1 MKIKRILSLNMIA
14 FLLVCTL
21 SGCSVK
27 SKEIPDVQISLWTD
41 DRNYPILQEE
51 LDNFQQMHPEVN
63 FQFNVSMEGEDTCK
77 ETVLS
82 NPQNAADIFTF
93 ADDQMDE
100 LYLGGALLE
109 ITENIDEILEKSGGK
124 DTEAAHAV
132 LRNGKMYAYPETAGN
147 GYFLYYN
154 KAYFS
159 ENDITELDRI
169 LKICADNNK
178 KFTMDYSSG
187 WYIYSFFKGAGL
199 NLHCNDD
206 GTENI
211 CDWNSTDKKYKGIDV
226 AEAMLNIS
234 GNDGFISLNDD
245 AFLEALKSGEV
256 IAAVNGAWNAETVS
270 AQWGE
275 NYGAAKLPTY
285 TINGNQEQMC
295 SFTGFKL
302 IGINAYTENPEWCM
316 ALAEYITNEE
326 NQLKR
331 FKATGEC
338 PVNINASKSDE
349 VLAAPAVA
357 ALAQQS
363 PYSYIQSVA
372 DPFWQ
377 ASSKLGIALS
387 AGNPDENDLQK
398 MLDKAQQEIT
408 QPSHLSKGD

>member
-159 ENDITELDRI
+159 ENDIKELDSI

-234 GNDGFISLNDD
+234 GSDGFISLNDD

-302 IGINAYTENPEWCM
+302 IGINAYTKNPEWCM